1 MILYKKN
8 RIFLN
13 NYTYVN
19 LPGGSIVDSQN
30 HLYNSSYHFLVS
42 IQHSLVILFRGK
54 KWSFADMYYTG
65 RGSVFF
71 DQTIVLPFANSPWI
85 TYRKDELCDNQW
97 MLLLAFPLVHFLIA
111 LSCPSV
117 RHSLI
122 TSITPSASI
131 DMSFPKYQ
139 SIFGRKIFDSLC
151 T

>member
-54 KWSFADMYYTG
+54 K
-65 RGSVFF
+65 
-71 DQTIVLPFANSPWI
+71 
-85 TYRKDELCDNQW
+85 
-97 MLLLAFPLVHFLIA
+97 
-111 LSCPSV
+111 
-117 RHSLI
+117 
-122 TSITPSASI
+122 
-131 DMSFPKYQ
+131 
-139 SIFGRKIFDSLC
+139 
-151 T
+151 